1 MRVVGCQSR
10 KVTHKTSAVT
20 RQRDAV
26 SSLLHLYFRSR
37 VLFGCPSSTS
47 LFSPTLD
54 SVMSL
59 QFSAFLFVCFK
70 TRHFFGSHGP
80 LKKTHASLISEG
92 LRMLLLILSKQ
103 VELTCLS
110 DTALCWEFCCRP
122 LDLSYLPSLRGSR
135 DGAPCGYFLGQSH
148 LFPTRLQQCLSPG
161 LAQAAGVSAT
171 EQKKPGLPGV
181 ERGPVR
187 QPIRARLAWRCGPGP
202 PR

>member
-80 LKKTHASLISEG
+80 LKKNSCKPNFRRTENVAFDFEQTGGIDVFERHG
-92 LRMLLLILSKQ
+92 LVLGILLP
-103 VELTCLS
+103 V
-110 DTALCWEFCCRP
+110 
-122 LDLSYLPSLRGSR
+122 LRS
-135 DGAPCGYFLGQSH
+135 
-148 LFPTRLQQCLSPG
+148 
-161 LAQAAGVSAT
+161 
-171 EQKKPGLPGV
+171 
-181 ERGPVR
+181 
-187 QPIRARLAWRCGPGP
+187 
-202 PR
+202 